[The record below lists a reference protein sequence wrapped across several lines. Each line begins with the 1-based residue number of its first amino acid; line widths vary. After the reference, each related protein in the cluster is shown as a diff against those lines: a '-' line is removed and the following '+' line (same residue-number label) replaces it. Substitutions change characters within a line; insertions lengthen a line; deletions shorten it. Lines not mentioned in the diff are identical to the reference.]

1 VDQYINNS
9 QIEPLWT
16 LLANPANDAYLYA
29 NNLQALVNDFPQS
42 GILQALLAH
51 TSDEK
56 NLRHASVYFNAKS
69 LYKLINSPSAFTEV
83 SDEKI
88 IIQTGIRANG
98 HYQKDEHQEAGEVL
112 SIEKDENIDHDI
124 SDKYS
129 EGNTVIETGPVITED
144 HLPVIEHETV
154 TDTHYLIESAP
165 GIEENTAVEDPIENK
180 VTEINEEVP
189 QVLITPNEHELIN
202 DATAKEDVPIEATDE
217 NRVEGL
223 ADAPAGGHA
232 AEPQEPEAEK
242 GISDEVFDE
251 IVGIEHI
258 NIEPEAN
265 RSVAAIP
272 GEEISVPDEPIAI
285 IDEKEAYVHDE
296 KDEPLAII
304 DEEEEK
310 IRDEKD
316 EPLAIIDE
324 EEEKIHDEKA
334 EPSDI
339 INNGEEKLIKDNIV
353 SSDIFTFDRA
363 FGENK
368 PLEQVEDK
376 PDEQIENESLELSA
390 KSIETTEVNSSVTDD
405 TNHKDVSK
413 YNDEQMPYTFMW
425 WLDKTRR
432 EHAGTYQPYVKPEAA
447 SLNDK
452 PKKAT
457 DELQQ
462 QYFENIFHITSVDE
476 LDKSTAP
483 PAVPFDIKRKEHK
496 IIERFIKEEPQIKP
510 QSSDKLDNENK
521 AKKSSEDRD
530 ELVTETLAAIYS
542 DQMLYHKAIASYK
555 KLILKFPEKSRYF
568 AGKIEQL
575 EKKTS

>member
-1 VDQYINNS
+1 VDQYTNNS
-9 QIEPLWT
+9 LNETLWT
-16 LLANPANDAYLYA
+16 LLANPANDAHLYA

-51 TSDEK
+51 ASDEK

-69 LYKLINSPSAFTEV
+69 LYKLINSPSAFTDV
-83 SDEKI
+83 PDEKI
-88 IIQTGIRANG
+88 IIQTGIHANG
-98 HYQKDEHQEAGEVL
+98 HYQKDERHEVEEVL
-112 SIEKDENIDHDI
+112 DTEQGENIDQNIDHTTIED
-124 SDKYS
+124 
-129 EGNTVIETGPVITED
+129 GAVIETGPEIVADQVD
-144 HLPVIEHETV
+144 HQPAMEHEVNLPSNIPV
-154 TDTHYLIESAP
+154 TDTHHLIEATS
-165 GIEENTAVEDPIENK
+165 GIEENPVVEGLIENK
-180 VTEINEEVP
+180 AAETNEAVPSEVISTISE
-189 QVLITPNEHELIN
+189 QEQIN
-202 DATAKEDVPIEATDE
+202 DVTAKEDKPGGTTDE
-217 NRVEGL
+217 NHIEGL
-223 ADAPAGGHA
+223 ADAPTGAHTD
-232 AEPQEPEAEK
+232 ELPEQEAEK
-242 GISDEVFDE
+242 GISDEIFDE

-258 NIEPEAN
+258 NIEPETN
-265 RSVAAIP
+265 RSVVAIP
-272 GEEISVPDEPIAI
+272 EEEV
-285 IDEKEAYVHDE
+285 KVHDE
-296 KDEPLAII
+296 KTEPSAII
-304 DEEEEK
+304 TEEEVK
-310 IRDEKD
+310 VQ
-316 EPLAIIDE
+316 
-324 EEEKIHDEKA
+324 DEKA
-334 EPSDI
+334 EPPIIINEEEVKAQDEKSEPSAI
-339 INNGEEKLIKDNIV
+339 INNEEEKLIKGNIA
-353 SSDIFTFDRA
+353 SSDFFMFDRA
-363 FGENK
+363 FGETKPAEQPDNK
-368 PLEQVEDK
+368 PV
-376 PDEQIENESLELSA
+376 EQIENKTLELPA
-390 KSIETTEVNSSVTDD
+390 NTTETTEVQSSVTDD

-425 WLDKTRR
+425 WLDKTRK
-432 EHAGTYQPYVKPEAA
+432 EHAGTYQPYVKPETAN
-447 SLNDK
+447 LNDK

>member
-1 VDQYINNS
+1 VDQYTNNS
-9 QIEPLWT
+9 LNEPLWA
-16 LLANPANDAYLYA
+16 LLANPANDAHLYA
-29 NNLQALVNDFPQS
+29 NNLEVLVSEFPQS

-51 TSDEK
+51 ASDEK

-83 SDEKI
+83 QEEKI

-98 HYQKDEHQEAGEVL
+98 NYQNEKRQEAVEVL
-112 SIEKDENIDHDI
+112 NTATDENMDHNINDTAVE
-124 SDKYS
+124 D
-129 EGNTVIETGPVITED
+129 NAVIETGPQIAADQVD
-144 HLPVIEHETV
+144 HQPAMEHEVNLSSNIPV
-154 TDTHYLIESAP
+154 TDTHNLPEATS
-165 GIEENTAVEDPIENK
+165 GMEENAVVEGLIENK
-180 VTEINEEVP
+180 S
-189 QVLITPNEHELIN
+189 
-202 DATAKEDVPIEATDE
+202 
-217 NRVEGL
+217 
-223 ADAPAGGHA
+223 ADAPEA
-232 AEPQEPEAEK
+232 AHTDELPEQEAEK
-242 GISDEVFDE
+242 GISDEIFDE

-258 NIEPEAN
+258 SIEPEAN
-265 RSVAAIP
+265 RSVAA
-272 GEEISVPDEPIAI
+272 VPDEEIRVP
-285 IDEKEAYVHDE
+285 DE

-304 DEEEEK
+304 DKEDLDVPDEK
-310 IRDEKD
+310 DEPLTIIDKEDFNVRDEKD

-324 EEEKIHDEKA
+324 EDVNVQDEKA
-334 EPSDI
+334 EPLAI
-339 INNGEEKLIKDNIV
+339 INNEEERLITDNIA
-353 SSDIFTFDRA
+353 SSDLFDRT
-363 FGENK
+363 FGETK
-368 PLEQVEDK
+368 PAEQPDNTPVEQVEDK
-376 PDEQIENESLELSA
+376 LESLELSA
-390 KSIETTEVNSSVTDD
+390 PTTETTQINSAVTDD

-413 YNDEQMPYTFMW
+413 YHDEQMPYTFMW
-425 WLDKTRR
+425 WLDKTRK
-432 EHAGTYQPYVKPEAA
+432 EHAGTYQPYVKSETVN
-447 SLNDK
+447 SNDK
-452 PKKAT
+452 PKRAT

-483 PAVPFDIKRKEHK
+483 PIVPFDIKRKEHK

-530 ELVTETLAAIYS
+530 ELVTETLAAIYT

>member
-1 VDQYINNS
+1 MDQYINNS
-9 QIEPLWT
+9 LNEPLWT
-16 LLANPANDAYLYA
+16 LLANPANDAHLYA

-42 GILQALLAH
+42 GVLQALLAH
-51 TSDEK
+51 ASDEK

-69 LYKLINSPSAFTEV
+69 LYKLINAPSAFTAV
-83 SDEKI
+83 PDEKI

-98 HYQKDEHQEAGEVL
+98 YDQREELQEANVH
-112 SIEKDENIDHDI
+112 KQA
-124 SDKYS
+124 
-129 EGNTVIETGPVITED
+129 
-144 HLPVIEHETV
+144 IEHEV
-154 TDTHYLIESAP
+154 NLPLNVAMTDAHNLIEPAP
-165 GIEENTAVEDPIENK
+165 GIEENTPVEELIENR
-180 VTEINEEVP
+180 VTEINEDVP
-189 QVLITPNEHELIN
+189 QGFIIPNEHELIHGV
-202 DATAKEDVPIEATDE
+202 TAKEDIPVEATDE
-217 NRVEGL
+217 NPIEGL
-223 ADAPAGGHA
+223 ADAPVVAHIDKLP
-232 AEPQEPEAEK
+232 EQEIEN
-242 GISDEVFDE
+242 GISDEIFDE

-265 RSVAAIP
+265 QSVAA
-272 GEEISVPDEPIAI
+272 VPDEEVRVQDEKAEPLTLIDEEEVNVSHEKAEPIAI
-285 IDEKEAYVHDE
+285 I
-296 KDEPLAII
+296 
-304 DEEEEK
+304 
-310 IRDEKD
+310 
-316 EPLAIIDE
+316 
-324 EEEKIHDEKA
+324 
-334 EPSDI
+334 
-339 INNGEEKLIKDNIV
+339 NNEEEKLITDNTA
-353 SSDIFTFDRA
+353 SSDFFMFDRT

-368 PLEQVEDK
+368 STEQTDNKPVGQLEDEPV
-376 PDEQIENESLELSA
+376 EQIENKTLELPA
-390 KSIETTEVNSSVTDD
+390 NANETTEVNSSVTDD

-425 WLDKTRR
+425 WLDKTRK
-432 EHAGTYQPYVKPEAA
+432 EHAGTYQPYVKSETVN
-447 SLNDK
+447 LNDK
-452 PKKAT
+452 PKKAA

-483 PAVPFDIKRKEHK
+483 PAVPFDVKRKEHK

-530 ELVTETLAAIYS
+530 ELVTETLAAIYT